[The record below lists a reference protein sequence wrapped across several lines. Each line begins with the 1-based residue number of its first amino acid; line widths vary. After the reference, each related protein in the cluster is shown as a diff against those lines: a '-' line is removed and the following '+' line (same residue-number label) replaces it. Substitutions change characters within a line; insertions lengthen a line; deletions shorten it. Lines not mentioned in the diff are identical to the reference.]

1 MICDEVCA
9 IGVAYGSPPL
19 DASAIVASLSSHR
32 PSILRDLDSGRSM
45 EIDPLLTVPLEL
57 AQAVG
62 VAVPTLEMVA
72 ALVRARARS
81 AGLYNG

>member
-1 MICDEVCA
+1 
-9 IGVAYGSPPL
+9 
-19 DASAIVASLSSHR
+19 
-32 PSILRDLDSGRSM
+32 M